1 LAEREEE
8 IEGLHTRD
16 DRRGQ
21 RSKGMITALYSDQLI
36 AENAPMD
43 RRIAALVRARGNR
56 IGYIASGPDP
66 ERAFFDEKRQ
76 YYAKYGLSLDLFV
89 DLDALSGD
97 EEISRLFSCD
107 AIHLSGGHT
116 GDFLRR
122 LRQSGMLDKLR
133 AWALNDGILIGTSA
147 GAILMTPTIAVDALF
162 SGGSPNTVRDGAAL
176 NMLPFEFFPHLD
188 DDPGY
193 FSALLRYSETTATPI
208 LACRDGEG
216 VIISNGLVEIFGA
229 PLMIFDG
236 YAEAADHGRIAD
248 LLSRA

>member
-1 LAEREEE
+1 
-8 IEGLHTRD
+8 
-16 DRRGQ
+16 
-21 RSKGMITALYSDQLI
+21 MITALYSDQVI
-36 AENAPMD
+36 AANAPMD
-43 RRIAALVRARGNR
+43 RRLAALVLARGNR

-66 ERAFFDEKRQ
+66 QRAFFDEKRQ
-76 YYAKYGLSLDLFV
+76 YYFSYGLSLDPFV

-122 LRQSGMLDKLR
+122 LRRNGMLDKLR
-133 AWALNDGILIGTSA
+133 SWALDDGILIGTSA

-162 SGGSPNTVRDGAAL
+162 SGGSPDAVQDGAAL
-176 NMLPFEFFPHLD
+176 DLLPFEFFPHLN

-193 FSALLRYSETTATPI
+193 LSALLRYSETTATPI

-216 VIISNGLVEIFGA
+216 LILGNGLIEIFGA
-229 PLMIFDG
+229 PLMISGGF
-236 YAEAADHGRIAD
+236 AEAADGGRIAD

>member
-1 LAEREEE
+1 
-8 IEGLHTRD
+8 
-16 DRRGQ
+16 
-21 RSKGMITALYSDQLI
+21 MITALYSDQFI

-43 RRIAALVRARGNR
+43 RRLAALILSRGNR
-56 IGYIASGPDP
+56 IGYIASGPEP
-66 ERAFFDEKRQ
+66 QREFFNEKRR
-76 YYAKYGLSLDLFV
+76 YYRSYGLSLDLFF
-89 DLDALSGD
+89 DLDVLSGD
-97 EEISRLFSCD
+97 EEIGRLFSYD

-133 AWALNDGILIGTSA
+133 SWALDDGILVGTSA

-162 SGGSPNTVRDGAAL
+162 SGGSPDAVQDGAAL
-176 NMLPFEFFPHLD
+176 DLLPFEFFPHLN

-193 FSALLRYSETTATPI
+193 LSALLRYSETTATPI

-216 VIISNGLVEIFGA
+216 LILGNGLVEIFGA
-229 PLMIFDG
+229 PLMISDG
-236 YAEAADHGRIAD
+236 FAEASDGGRIAD

>member
-1 LAEREEE
+1 
-8 IEGLHTRD
+8 
-16 DRRGQ
+16 
-21 RSKGMITALYSDQLI
+21 MITALYSDQVI

-43 RRIAALVRARGNR
+43 RRLAALVLARGNR

-66 ERAFFDEKRQ
+66 QRAFFDEKRQ
-76 YYAKYGLSLDLFV
+76 YYLSYGLSLDLFV

-97 EEISRLFSCD
+97 EEINRLFSCD

-122 LRQSGMLDKLR
+122 LRQSGMLEKLR
-133 AWALNDGILIGTSA
+133 AWARDDGIVVGTSA

-162 SGGSPNTVRDGAAL
+162 SGSSPDAVRDGAAL
-176 NMLPFEFFPHLD
+176 GLVPFEFFPHLN

-193 FSALLRYSETTATPI
+193 LSALLRYSEATVIPI

-216 VIISNGLVEIFGA
+216 LILGNGLVEIFGA
-229 PLMIFDG
+229 PLMISGGF
-236 YAEAADHGRIAD
+236 AEADRGRIAD

>member
-1 LAEREEE
+1 
-8 IEGLHTRD
+8 
-16 DRRGQ
+16 
-21 RSKGMITALYSDQLI
+21 MITALYSDQVI

-43 RRIAALVRARGNR
+43 RRLAALVRARGNR

-66 ERAFFDEKRQ
+66 QRVFFDEKQR
-76 YYAKYGLSLDLFV
+76 YYAKYGLVLDLFV

-97 EEISRLFSCD
+97 EEINRLFSCD

-133 AWALNDGILIGTSA
+133 SWALDDGILVGTSA

-162 SGGSPNTVRDGAAL
+162 SGGSPDAVQDGAAL
-176 NMLPFEFFPHLD
+176 DLLPFEFFPPLN

-193 FSALLRYSETTATPI
+193 LSALLRYSETTATPI

-216 VIISNGLVEIFGA
+216 LILGNGLIEIFGA
-229 PLMIFDG
+229 PLMISGGFV
-236 YAEAADHGRIAD
+236 EAADGGRIAD